1 MRKLSE
7 CEDGDGGAKLQK
19 GQLSETSIKVEPV
32 RPGLPLPVFTTPVPK
47 KTSEE
52 GGPDGPGS
60 SSGGACGGKQ
70 SADDAISE
78 AEETNNCK
86 RRRTWELWGPNE
98 KHIFFEALNEYG
110 KDFDK
115 IQSHFQAKLKN
126 KRNMPAHYIKNKNQ
140 IRHFYYRTWHKIANH
155 IHFTSELTKN
165 SRELIGLINYGE
177 LWKKIGGTV
186 DEKFGQKLDDLVQNG
201 TAALKVKGKSQRV
214 KTPVC
219 RALKKVYGKADS
231 VEKTVGKAKLPSK
244 VVIELCPRS
253 TSDWCRVQRLAQNPH
268 VRITLATSRRLQTLI
283 RCLEKKWRSVE
294 SKMKQGL
301 RKEEGEEHLDQLVLM
316 PIRGAVIKEDEELV
330 VTEVKPRPKV
340 KIKLTGLADDEVVG
354 ADQEGS
360 KFEEMLGLQRASKE
374 EEDEDEEDDDGKR
387 EKENGGINGNGEM
400 TKSRSCEEMLGQFDK
415 EENGDEVA
423 NTSID
428 TCEENSNDEPN
439 RSQEEV
445 AQSPRLERVEEE
457 DEGGGEVVE
466 EFLFDLSDPECS
478 RSPLPTEDLE
488 EIDGMEDEED
498 AFKEEDEEVIKEE
511 EEEVKEEMKLESEDK
526 KWGDPRQGWSL
537 SEAR

>member
-1 MRKLSE
+1 MSGKRKLSE
-7 CEDGDGGAKLQK
+7 GEDGDGGAKLQK
-19 GQLSETSIKVEPV
+19 VQLSETSIKVEPV

-60 SSGGACGGKQ
+60 SSCIAQSLAPTTTTTTSSSPRQQLAPATRISRRAVKKQRGGSGGGCGGKQ

-140 IRHFYYRTWHKIANH
+140 IRHFYYRTWHKIAGH

-244 VVIELCPRS
+244 VRTSLFSSQKRILLLKVFISGGDRAVS
-253 TSDWCRVQRLAQNPH
+253 TIN
-268 VRITLATSRRLQTLI
+268 
-283 RCLEKKWRSVE
+283 
-294 SKMKQGL
+294 
-301 RKEEGEEHLDQLVLM
+301 
-316 PIRGAVIKEDEELV
+316 
-330 VTEVKPRPKV
+330 
-340 KIKLTGLADDEVVG
+340 
-354 ADQEGS
+354 
-360 KFEEMLGLQRASKE
+360 LGLVPCPKTRTGGPQNSSPHFIHNYFAEPAR
-374 EEDEDEEDDDGKR
+374 EDHA
-387 EKENGGINGNGEM
+387 GNLAKAPDLDPMSG
-400 TKSRSCEEMLGQFDK
+400 
-415 EENGDEVA
+415 
-423 NTSID
+423 
-428 TCEENSNDEPN
+428 
-439 RSQEEV
+439 EEV
-445 AQSPRLERVEEE
+445 AQ
-457 DEGGGEVVE
+457 
-466 EFLFDLSDPECS
+466 C
-478 RSPLPTEDLE
+478 
-488 EIDGMEDEED
+488 
-498 AFKEEDEEVIKEE
+498 
-511 EEEVKEEMKLESEDK
+511 
-526 KWGDPRQGWSL
+526 
-537 SEAR
+537 